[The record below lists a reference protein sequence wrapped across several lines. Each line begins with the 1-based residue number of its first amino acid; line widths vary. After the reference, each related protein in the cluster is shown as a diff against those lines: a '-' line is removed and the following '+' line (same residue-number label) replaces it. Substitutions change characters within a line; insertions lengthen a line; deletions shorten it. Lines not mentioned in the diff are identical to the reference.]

1 MTSIRVSITALLF
14 LFNFCASAKEVTDT
28 LHSDNDDR
36 IIVTYSVARKG
47 NKVDLEFKSVT
58 KQLGGYHR
66 DKYKNEA
73 NKVLTL
79 FFDGLV
85 VRKDIRISV
94 EKTPSLICLPANA
107 SYKKSS
113 DSYFVLEERPS
124 LSFEVESSES
134 TSITIPLYLAYY
146 EGKQRYKVLC
156 SCGDLEVRIPPTSTS
171 SSIAQPAIKKS
182 SQQSSDE
189 FVEIEEEFDELNEQA
204 LNLIKGID
212 KDLPRQDKLPMES
225 TLERKIENLVDLQA
239 KIKNEDIIKKIDET
253 LEAYNSKKK
262 ELEKELAKVEE
273 QKADNDAFNSC
284 TTKEQYESYLKQHP
298 YGSHVDDANAAITK
312 INNEAQEKKDKE
324 RKRNIWMIV
333 GGALLAILLFVG
345 NQVMQSFRNIR
356 TQRSMMQMQQD
367 AAKRAQNMARGKVQN
382 EIRKQ
387 TNKVTGQVRKK
398 SQTIIRDTANKAKNN
413 KGNNRVSI

>member
-28 LHSDNDDR
+28 LHSDNNDR

-134 TSITIPLYLAYY
+134 ESITIPLYLAYY

>member
-28 LHSDNDDR
+28 LHSDNNDR

-134 TSITIPLYLAYY
+134 ASITIPLYLAYY

>member
-28 LHSDNDDR
+28 LHSDNNDR

-156 SCGDLEVRIPPTSTS
+156 SCGDLEVRITPTSTS

-273 QKADNDAFNSC
+273 RKADNDAFNSC

>member
-28 LHSDNDDR
+28 LHSDNNDR

>member
-28 LHSDNDDR
+28 LHSDNNDR

-94 EKTPSLICLPANA
+94 EKTPSLICLPDNA

-134 TSITIPLYLAYY
+134 ASITIPLYLAYY

-356 TQRSMMQMQQD
+356 IQRSMMQMQQD
-367 AAKRAQNMARGKVQN
+367 VAKRAQNMARGKVQN